1 MSECE
6 TQGTVDK
13 NRGALSAATCNLRRE
28 NIRRLLRPKGGNAAQ
43 RATDWCRLSALRWT
57 TRKGREYPGKRV
69 LFLSCLAVRAKR
81 HTGSNGSRPLGPNCR
96 YSEPALFVSYKSG
109 GRCTDL
115 LRYRSSSSPLS
126 HWLCPVH
133 PASISPH
140 VSPVAAGTHR
150 QSCGVIGPLFPVTT

>member
-13 NRGALSAATCNLRRE
+13 NRGALSATTCKE

-57 TRKGREYPGKRV
+57 TRKGRECPGKRV

-81 HTGSNGSRPLGPNCR
+81 HTGSKGSRPLGPNCR
-96 YSEPALFVSYKSG
+96 YSETALFVSYKSG

-115 LRYRSSSSPLS
+115 LRYRSSPSPLS
-126 HWLCPVH
+126 HWLSSTPGIYL
-133 PASISPH
+133 PNA
-140 VSPVAAGTHR
+140 SPVAAGTHR